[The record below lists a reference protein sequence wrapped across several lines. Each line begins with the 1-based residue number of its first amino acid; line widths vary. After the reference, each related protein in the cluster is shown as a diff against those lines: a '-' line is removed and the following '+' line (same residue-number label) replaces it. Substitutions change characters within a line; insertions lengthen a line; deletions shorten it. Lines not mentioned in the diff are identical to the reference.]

1 MSTYFPVIFSRT
13 KRNRYWRYGKEG
25 NTLVHKFMLD
35 IADYGT
41 ALVDLDEQNFVVA
54 VASKKLQVGGTQSR
68 IEEWGR

>member
-1 MSTYFPVIFSRT
+1 MSMYLPVIFFRA
-13 KRNRYWRYGKEG
+13 KRNRYWRYEQEG
-25 NTLVHKFMLD
+25 NTLVRKFMLD

-41 ALVDLDEQNFVVA
+41 ALVDLDERHFAA